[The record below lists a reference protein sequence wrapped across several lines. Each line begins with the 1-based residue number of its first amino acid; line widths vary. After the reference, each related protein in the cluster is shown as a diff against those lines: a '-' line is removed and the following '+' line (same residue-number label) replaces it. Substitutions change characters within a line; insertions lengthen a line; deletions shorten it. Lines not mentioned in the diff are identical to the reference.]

1 MKRTSPRNKDAFT
14 LIEILAA
21 AGIAIILVAMIV
33 PVASRSMD
41 AGKRTRCASNLR
53 QIGVGIVQYTTD
65 NDGKVPYI
73 YDPGRPGEEFWY
85 DGVCKSLS
93 LPPGSW
99 WSQAKGLFYCPAAK
113 TKTPNYTMSWAM
125 TDRRIA
131 MVTNSSQRVIVADGD
146 GASGAGINESAPF
159 GGIDAKRHKSGAN
172 YLFVD
177 CHVEFLAEPPTNGLI
192 KPD

>member
-1 MKRTSPRNKDAFT
+1 M
-14 LIEILAA
+14 
-21 AGIAIILVAMIV
+21 
-33 PVASRSMD
+33 
-41 AGKRTRCASNLR
+41 SNLR
-53 QIGVGIVQYTTD
+53 QIGVGIIQYTTD

-85 DGVCKSLS
+85 DAVCKSLG
-93 LPPGSW
+93 LPQGSW
-99 WSQAKGLFYCPAAK
+99 WSQPKGLFYCPAAK

-146 GASGAGINESAPF
+146 GASGAGINESPPF

-177 CHVEFLAEPPTNGLI
+177 SHVELLAEPPTNGLI
-192 KPD
+192 KPSRIRETQSGWLVGVQRKNRGGRGGEGEVTGRMVLLIFNDLRVLLVRSL